1 MSFERRTRR
10 VKGNIKTAVAYI
22 RVSTDEQRL
31 GPEAQRADIEAW
43 AAREGVH
50 VAAWFTDTGVSGKT
64 PVDKRP
70 ALLDALAALRTHKAG
85 VLVAQKRDRLA
96 RDTMVAGMLQREVGL
111 LGAHVITVAEAF
123 LDLETPEGR
132 FMATV
137 FDAFSELERARI
149 ALRTRAAMRAKKARG
164 ETTGTPPFGC
174 AVDSAGRL
182 VPAPDEQATVL
193 RIRDL
198 AASGVTRRGIVAAL
212 GAEGLAGRNGRPLGL
227 TQVQRVL
234 ERALAT

>member
-1 MSFERRTRR
+1 
-10 VKGNIKTAVAYI
+10 
-22 RVSTDEQRL
+22 
-31 GPEAQRADIEAW
+31 
-43 AAREGVH
+43 
-50 VAAWFTDTGVSGKT
+50 
-64 PVDKRP
+64 
-70 ALLDALAALRTHKAG
+70 